1 MSGGVD
7 SSVAAF
13 LLKQAGHDVTGL
25 SFELWDQRCRT
36 DSSICCSQ
44 ESVLSA
50 RAVCEMLG
58 IRHESV
64 DVRPAFAELVIE
76 PFCRSYAEGETPN
89 PCVLCN
95 RHIKFPALLNHARRI
110 GADAVATGHYA
121 RIEFSG
127 GRHRLFKGVD
137 PVKDQSY
144 FLYAMTDEELA
155 RTVFPLG
162 GYTKAEVRRIA
173 ADAGLPSANRPESQD
188 ICFVGPDGYDG
199 FIRNLLPEA
208 AEPGQFVDMS
218 GRVIGQHRGIAFH
231 TVGQRRGLGVAAG
244 ERLYV
249 VRIDRESNSI
259 TLGPRESGMVSR
271 FSVCDLRWTSPV
283 GGGETLR
290 CAVKVRSTARE
301 VFSTLATLADGES
314 ASVELDQPQWAP
326 APGQAAVFYT
336 GDEVIGGGRIYAA
349 WQAMRDNNK
358 FSHCGPRPA

>member
-7 SSVAAF
+7 SSTAAL

-50 RAVCEMLG
+50 RAVCDMLG
-58 IRHESV
+58 IRHQSV

-76 PFCRSYAEGETPN
+76 PFCRAYAEGETPN

-95 RHIKFPALLNHARRI
+95 RHIKFPALLDHARQA

-127 GRHRLFKGVD
+127 GRHRLLKGVD

-144 FLYAMTDEELA
+144 FLYAMTDDERAHTL
-155 RTVFPLG
+155 FPLG
-162 GYTKAEVRRIA
+162 GFTKAEVRRIA

-208 AEPGQFVDMS
+208 AKPGPFVDMR
-218 GRVIGQHRGIAFH
+218 GRVIGQHRGIAFY

-249 VRIDRESNSI
+249 VKIDRATNTI
-259 TLGPRESGMVSR
+259 TLGLRESGMVSR
-271 FSVCDLRWTSPV
+271 FSVCDMRWTSPVWTSPV
-283 GGGETLR
+283 GGETIR

-301 VFSTLATLADGES
+301 VFSTLATLDDGDL
-314 ASVELDQPQWAP
+314 ACVELDQPQWAP

-336 GDEVIGGGRIYAA
+336 GDEVIGGGRISV
-349 WQAMRDNNK
+349 D
-358 FSHCGPRPA
+358 G